1 MNNNKNTTITN
12 WIDDVLSVEF
22 SEEITAIA
30 FNLYEDEDDMWSLEV
45 VGTSSF
51 DAEDSDWAC
60 DEITD
65 FGTRDNPF
73 VWKETAE
80 WSDVLEKVE
89 EELSRYLKEGKYAT
103 KLLNLDGVGVGFVD
117 GDMEILFSKE

>member
-30 FNLYEDEDDMWSLEV
+30 FNL
-45 VGTSSF
+45 
-51 DAEDSDWAC
+51 
-60 DEITD
+60 
-65 FGTRDNPF
+65 
-73 VWKETAE
+73 
-80 WSDVLEKVE
+80 
-89 EELSRYLKEGKYAT
+89 
-103 KLLNLDGVGVGFVD
+103 DGVGVGFVD